1 MNYSFN
7 VVNNIVIEVIVADDV
22 EIKQP
27 SESLSRSFTME
38 PSFKSLAFDDDRY
51 QRSFK
56 LFLERS
62 SEHQC
67 MQDFIKNQLPDIL
80 AR

>member
-1 MNYSFN
+1 
-7 VVNNIVIEVIVADDV
+7 
-22 EIKQP
+22 
-27 SESLSRSFTME
+27 ME
-38 PSFKSLAFDDDRY
+38 PSFKSLVFDDDRY

-67 MQDFIKNQLPDIL
+67 MQDFIHKQLPDIL

>member
-1 MNYSFN
+1 MFFC
-7 VVNNIVIEVIVADDV
+7 A
-22 EIKQP
+22 P
-27 SESLSRSFTME
+27 PLPLRSLTME
-38 PSFKSLAFDDDRY
+38 PSFQSLAFDDDRY
-51 QRSFK
+51 QRAFK

-67 MQDFIKNQLPDIL
+67 MQDFIHKQLPDIL

>member
-1 MNYSFN
+1 
-7 VVNNIVIEVIVADDV
+7 
-22 EIKQP
+22 
-27 SESLSRSFTME
+27 ME
-38 PSFKSLAFDDDRY
+38 PSFKTLAFDDDRY
-51 QRSFK
+51 QRAFK

-67 MQDFIKNQLPDIL
+67 MQDFIHNQLPDIL